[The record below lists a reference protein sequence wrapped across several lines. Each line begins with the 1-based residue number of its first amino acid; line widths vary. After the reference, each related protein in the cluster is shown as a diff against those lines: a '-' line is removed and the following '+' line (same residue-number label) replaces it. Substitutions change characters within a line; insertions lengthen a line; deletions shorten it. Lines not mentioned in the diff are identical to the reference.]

1 MPNHVK
7 NIVKI
12 EGIENLLVFKEED
25 GEKQEIIMNHSFIK
39 NDEEL
44 KILFV
49 RVMEK
54 VCNATEPKRNEMYQ
68 MGQTYVEDYQK
79 YGYTTWYD
87 WCIANWGAK
96 WNAYCNERVD
106 ENTISFKTAWS
117 NPESVMLKLSKMYL
131 ETVIEHWWAD
141 EYVGM
146 NVGHRSYY
154 KGIIVDGGFC
164 DECSEE
170 AYTIFA
176 KCWED

>member
-54 VCNATEPKRNEMYQ
+54 VYNATEAKRNEMYQ

-87 WCIANWGAK
+87 WCIVNWGTK
-96 WNAYCNERVD
+96 WN
-106 ENTISFKTAWS
+106 
-117 NPESVMLKLSKMYL
+117 
-131 ETVIEHWWAD
+131 
-141 EYVGM
+141 
-146 NVGHRSYY
+146 
-154 KGIIVDGGFC
+154 GILQRAGG
-164 DECSEE
+164 
-170 AYTIFA
+170 
-176 KCWED
+176 